1 MLDKDR
7 LIAVTKSDL
16 LDEELRRDISL
27 ELDKDLDIDYIF
39 ISSVANNGISEL
51 KDRLWNLLND

>member
-16 LDEELRRDISL
+16 LDEELRHDISL
-27 ELDKDLDIDYIF
+27 ELDKDLDNDYIF

>member
-16 LDEELRRDISL
+16 LDEELTHDISL

-51 KDRLWNLLND
+51 KDKLWNLLND

>member
-27 ELDKDLDIDYIF
+27 ELDKDLDVDYIF

-51 KDRLWNLLND
+51 KDKLWNLLND

>member
-1 MLDKDR
+1 MLEKDR

-16 LDEELRRDISL
+16 LDEELTRDISL

-51 KDRLWNLLND
+51 KDKLWNLLND